1 MEKEKFDLQRRR
13 RTEKEK
19 EDDIGRRKTNGDV
32 DNQPTNLMIIVQS
45 TILKIRK

>member
-19 EDDIGRRKTNGDV
+19 EEDMGRRKTNGDV
-32 DNQPTNLMIIVQS
+32 DNQPNNLVNIVES